1 MILLTG
7 SSGFLGKEIMASL
20 QKQRIGFVSVGRAES
35 NIIQSDLSNKIPCLP
50 PVEMVVH
57 AAGKAHIV
65 PKTDEDRKDF
75 FKVNVTG
82 TQNLLAALE
91 HHQSLKKFVFVSSVA
106 VYGLVEGINVD
117 EDAPLMANEPY
128 GKSKIDAEQLVA
140 DWCTKRKI
148 DYYILRLPLI
158 AGKNAPGNLGAMVK
172 GIHSGRYLSIGKAAA
187 KKSMILAED
196 LAHFI
201 INIQGPSGVYNLT
214 DGYHPS
220 FSELENMI
228 AQFYNKKQP
237 MSLPAVIAKLLGVAG
252 DLIGARFPVNSNKL
266 RKITSTLTFDDTKAR
281 MYLYW
286 RPREVLKAWE
296 IE

>member
-7 SSGFLGKEIMASL
+7 SSGFLGKEIMAFL
-20 QKQRIGFVSVGRAES
+20 QKQHIEYVTVGRSES
-35 NIIQSDLSNKIPCLP
+35 NLLQSDLSIKIPSLP
-50 PVEMVVH
+50 QVEMVVH

-65 PKTDEDRKDF
+65 PKTDEERKDF
-75 FKVNVTG
+75 FKINVTG
-82 TQNLLAALE
+82 TQNLLTSLE
-91 HHQSLKKFVFVSSVA
+91 HQQSLKKFVFISSVA
-106 VYGLVEGINVD
+106 VYGLAEGINVA
-117 EDAPLMANEPY
+117 EDAALKANDPY
-128 GKSKIDAEQLVA
+128 GKSKIEAEQLIE
-140 DWCTKRKI
+140 DWCTKKNI

-196 LAHFI
+196 LACFI
-201 INIQGPSGVYNLT
+201 TNIQGPSGIYNLA

-220 FSELENMI
+220 FIELENMI

-237 MSLPAVIAKLLGVAG
+237 VSLPAIIAKLLGVAG

-266 RKITSTLTFDDTKAR
+266 KKITSTLTFDDTKAKTQ
-281 MYLYW
+281 LQW
-286 RPREVLKAWE
+286 KPREVLKAWE

>member
-7 SSGFLGKEIMASL
+7 SSGFLGKEIIASL
-20 QKQRIGFVSVGRAES
+20 QKQRIEFVSVGRGES
-35 NIIQSDLSNKIPCLP
+35 NIIQSDLSNKIPSLP
-50 PVEMVVH
+50 PVEMAVH

-75 FKVNVTG
+75 FNVNVTG

-91 HHQSLKKFVFVSSVA
+91 NQQSLKKFVFISSVA
-106 VYGLVEGINVD
+106 VYGLAEGINVG

-140 DWCTKRKI
+140 DWCTKRSI
-148 DYYILRLPLI
+148 DFYILRLPLI

-201 INIQGPSGVYNLT
+201 IHIQGPSGVYNLT

-281 MYLYW
+281 MYLNW